1 MGDIESWNAA
11 EASLKAIL
19 DEKYGDGNYEI
30 NEGDGAFYGPK
41 IDLQIKDALG
51 REWQCGTVQL
61 DFQLP
66 HNFELTYVDKDGA
79 QKMPIVIHRA
89 IFGSFERFIGI
100 ITEHFKGAFP
110 FWLNPY
116 QVAVVPIRT
125 EHNEYAEKVAAAL
138 TNAGVRV
145 ESDLTD
151 VNMRD
156 KIKRFKQ
163 MKDPYILVVGDK
175 EAAEN
180 TVSVN
185 VRGSNKQLQG
195 VALDK
200 FVELCAKLNAER
212 TLELPQEI

>member
-1 MGDIESWNAA
+1 
-11 EASLKAIL
+11 
-19 DEKYGDGNYEI
+19 
-30 NEGDGAFYGPK
+30 
-41 IDLQIKDALG
+41 
-51 REWQCGTVQL
+51 L

-195 VALDK
+195 VPLDK